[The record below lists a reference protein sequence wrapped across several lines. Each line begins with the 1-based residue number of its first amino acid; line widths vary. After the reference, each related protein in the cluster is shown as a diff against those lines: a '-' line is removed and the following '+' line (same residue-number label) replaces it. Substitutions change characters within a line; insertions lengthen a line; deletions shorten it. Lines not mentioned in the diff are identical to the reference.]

1 MPTMNLSNATKLSPE
16 RAYPVTAKSVRIR
29 IAKIVPA
36 DLAVLLYAPAAALDP
51 VRFDGPEAT
60 VDIKVRGHDLFVQPV
75 LGNTSCEITYLGYVD
90 DRSHAAEDLA
100 AGLAS

>member
-1 MPTMNLSNATKLSPE
+1 MLMMNLSNATKLSPE

-36 DLAVLLYAPAAALDP
+36 DSAVLLYAPAAALDP
-51 VRFDGPEAT
+51 VRFDGPEAI
-60 VDIKVRGHDLFVQPV
+60 VDIKVKGYDLFVQPI

-90 DRSHAAEDLA
+90 GSGRAAGDVA

>member
-1 MPTMNLSNATKLSPE
+1 M
-16 RAYPVTAKSVRIR
+16 
-29 IAKIVPA
+29 IVPA
-36 DLAVLLYAPAAALDP
+36 DSAVLLYAPAAALDP

-90 DRSHAAEDLA
+90 DRSHAVEDLA
-100 AGLAS
+100 AGLASRNGKARPGGQDGLLTDCF